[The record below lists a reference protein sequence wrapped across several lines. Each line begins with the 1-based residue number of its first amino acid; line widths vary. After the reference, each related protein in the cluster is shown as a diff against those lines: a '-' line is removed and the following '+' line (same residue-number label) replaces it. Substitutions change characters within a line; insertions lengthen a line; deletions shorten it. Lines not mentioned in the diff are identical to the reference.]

1 MAFEGNGTGG
11 HGQTGKGRQL
21 RHPGTSLFLK
31 GAGLYKARAAFRRF
45 KRKPAPRTLFYD
57 GIERNISM
65 AVALSVVVPVKDEA
79 ENVGPLAREIA
90 RALANESSAEI
101 IFIDDGSTDGT
112 ADALKALKSELP
124 QLRVVQ
130 HGRNLGQ
137 SAGIR
142 TGVRAARSDVIVT
155 LDGDGQN
162 DPADIPKLL
171 SLLRDGPDAE
181 RIGLV
186 SGVRAKRQDTF
197 SRRLASRL
205 ANRVR
210 AALLNDGAVDTGCG
224 LKAFRRDAFLA
235 LPYFDHLHRFL
246 ITLMIREG
254 YDVRFVEVGHRP
266 RLHGSSKYTNLSRML
281 VGVSDLLGVRWLQR
295 RFRGPAEA
303 KEI

>member
-1 MAFEGNGTGG
+1 
-11 HGQTGKGRQL
+11 
-21 RHPGTSLFLK
+21 
-31 GAGLYKARAAFRRF
+31 
-45 KRKPAPRTLFYD
+45 
-57 GIERNISM
+57 M

-90 RALANESSAEI
+90 AAIAQEPSAEI

-112 ADALKALKSELP
+112 ADALKALKAELP

-137 SAGIR
+137 SRGIR
-142 TGVRAARSDVIVT
+142 TGVRAARSDIIVT

-171 SLLRDGPDAE
+171 AMLRETGGAKQ
-181 RIGLV
+181 IGLV
-186 SGVRAKRQDTF
+186 SGVRAKRQDTV

-205 ANRVR
+205 ANRIR

-254 YDVRFVEVGHRP
+254 YDVRYVDVNHRA
-266 RLHGSSKYTNLSRML
+266 RLHGRSKYTNFSRML

-295 RFRGPAEA
+295 RFKAPADA